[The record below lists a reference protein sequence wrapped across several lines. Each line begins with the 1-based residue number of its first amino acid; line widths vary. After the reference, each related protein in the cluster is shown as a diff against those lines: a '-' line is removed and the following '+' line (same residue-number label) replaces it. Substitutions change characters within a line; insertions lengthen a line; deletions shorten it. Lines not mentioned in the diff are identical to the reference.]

1 MIHKYDLYS
10 AGYKEFFSIIINDNL
25 KIGDFEKGYTYYKK
39 FLRYKKI
46 LIDFATKIQS
56 ILNYN
61 DLSTRDF
68 ISLKSLSINTPK
80 SNRSYKSY
88 FKNEKS
94 IEYPYYFDDLSREP
108 SSVIKSSPKYS
119 TYFAEN

>member
-10 AGYKEFFSIIINDNL
+10 TGYKEFFSIIINDNL
-25 KIGDFEKGYTYYKK
+25 KIGDFEKGYTYYKNY
-39 FLRYKKI
+39 LRYKKI

-68 ISLKSLSINTPK
+68 NEIKALSINTPK

-119 TYFAEN
+119 TYFTEK